1 MIILEGGSRPEKQDE
16 APPLPASLPPQ
27 FFGAVLPRTLQ
38 KYPMRPLFLPRF
50 DSSQKLPAWPAA
62 GGLPARQDTVR
73 AGVLAG
79 AG

>member
-38 KYPMRPLFLPRF
+38 KYPRCVPSFCLDLTPVKSCPRGPRPEVCRPDRT
-50 DSSQKLPAWPAA
+50 
-62 GGLPARQDTVR
+62 R
-73 AGVLAG
+73 
-79 AG
+79 

>member
-38 KYPMRPLFLPRF
+38 NLSPEISDASRLSILAFCLDLTRVASCPRGPRPEVCRPDRT
-50 DSSQKLPAWPAA
+50 
-62 GGLPARQDTVR
+62 R
-73 AGVLAG
+73 
-79 AG
+79 